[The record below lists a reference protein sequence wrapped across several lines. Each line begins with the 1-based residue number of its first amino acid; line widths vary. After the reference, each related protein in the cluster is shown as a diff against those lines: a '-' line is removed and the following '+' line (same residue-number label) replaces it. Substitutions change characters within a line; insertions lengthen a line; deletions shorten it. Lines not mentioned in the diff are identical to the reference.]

1 MGAFSFSDSVSSASG
16 VGLSV
21 AIIGAG
27 LVGLGLAWRLAS
39 AGARVTV
46 FERGEPGRESSW
58 AAAGMLAA
66 GAEAEPGEDALTR
79 LTLESRAAWPAF
91 AAALE
96 AAGGRSVDL
105 RRDGTLL
112 IALSRD
118 DVEALRRQQAFAAAR
133 NIELTWLSGREA
145 RHLEPALAPRV
156 AAALLSPHDGQVD
169 NRRVV
174 TALLAAAQA
183 AGADVRPRCPVT
195 ALDVDGGRAAGV
207 RCGDTLQR
215 ADLVVLAA
223 GAWSRELAGLPT
235 AARPPV
241 RPVKGQMLALRMDP
255 EAPLL
260 RHVVWTPT
268 SYLVPRRDGRLL
280 VGATVEE
287 SGFDRRV
294 TAGGLLGLLDG
305 AWRALPGIEELP
317 LDEIWTG
324 FRPTARDD
332 APILGDSGLPGLV
345 LATGHH
351 RNGVLLLPV
360 TADRLAAQILTGR
373 PDPLL
378 APWSLARF
386 AADRQAPEPAA

>member
-1 MGAFSFSDSVSSASG
+1 MGTFSFSDSLSTASG
-16 VGLSV
+16 AGLSV
-21 AIIGAG
+21 AVIGAG
-27 LVGLGLAWRLAS
+27 LVGLGLAWRLAA
-39 AGARVTV
+39 AGARVTL
-46 FERGEPGRESSW
+46 FERGEPGREASW

-91 AAALE
+91 AEALE
-96 AAGGRSVDL
+96 AASGQSVDL
-105 RRDGTLL
+105 RWDGTLL

-118 DVEALRRQQAFAAAR
+118 DTEALRRQQAFAAAR
-133 NIELTWLSGREA
+133 NIELTWLSGRAA
-145 RHLEPALAPRV
+145 RRLEPALTPRV
-156 AAALLSPHDGQVD
+156 TAGLLSPQDGQVD

-174 TALLAAAQA
+174 TALLAAARA
-183 AGADVRPRCPVT
+183 AGVEIRSHSPVT
-195 ALDVDGGRAAGV
+195 ALETLGGRATGV
-207 RCGDTLQR
+207 WCGEVLHR

-223 GAWSRELAGLPT
+223 GAWSRELPGLP
-235 AARPPV
+235 AAAQPPV
-241 RPVKGQMLALRMDP
+241 RPVKGQMLALQMDP
-255 EAPLL
+255 AAPLL

-268 SYLVPRRDGRLL
+268 SYLVPRRDGRLI

-287 SGFDRRV
+287 AGFDRRV
-294 TAGGLLGLLDG
+294 TAGGLLSLLDG

-317 LDEIWTG
+317 LNEIWTG
-324 FRPTARDD
+324 LRPTARDD

-378 APWSLARF
+378 ASWSLARF
-386 AADRQAPEPAA
+386 AADRPAAEPAA